1 MPKVTDKNIV
11 LKAMVEFKELGREAF
26 LEKYHFGKAK
36 STLLFMKGK
45 NMIQKLFMASPMD
58 CSTAP
63 ICDLTPIQ
71 AASSRSRSR

>member
-36 STLLFMKGK
+36 EHFIVYEGEKYDSKAIYGVAHGLQYGTYL
-45 NMIQKLFMASPMD
+45 
-58 CSTAP
+58 
-63 ICDLTPIQ
+63 
-71 AASSRSRSR
+71 